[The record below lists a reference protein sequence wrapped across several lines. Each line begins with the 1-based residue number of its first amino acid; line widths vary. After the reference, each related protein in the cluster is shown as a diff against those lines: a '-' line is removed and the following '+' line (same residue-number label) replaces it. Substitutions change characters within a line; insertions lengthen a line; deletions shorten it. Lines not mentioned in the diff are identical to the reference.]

1 VPEHVHVEAS
11 KRLGTG
17 VFTHRFVVRRRFAD
31 AEIDVIRKLDY
42 STTERY
48 CADPSCL
55 GDEPI
60 SRGLIQK

>member
-1 VPEHVHVEAS
+1 MPEHVHVEAS

-42 STTERY
+42 STTEWY
-48 CADPSCL
+48 CNDPGCL
-55 GDEPI
+55 GP
-60 SRGLIQK
+60 